1 MGTAHADKQYTL
13 ADLETLVA
21 ERSYEEAVAHLGDV
35 APSQRTPKWT
45 EVAASATVGLL
56 GTLSEEAKLPAID
69 AIDRTYPQL
78 KKSAKYAQARAEHGV
93 IGLASCY
100 RSWRPS
106 ACSQLGTRLADERAL
121 TIEVARTAANHDA
134 EVSVTLFK
142 RVLDNTLCRDE
153 ALATATLRV
162 ISQST
167 PAADARAI
175 VQACWDG
182 VKAKLVDAFDH
193 ASKGSYL
200 YKNTCDLLE
209 AKGALSSLQLKRCR
223 AK

>member
-1 MGTAHADKQYTL
+1 MGTAHADRHYTL
-13 ADLETLVA
+13 ADLEVLVA

-35 APSQRTPKWT
+35 APAQRTPRWT
-45 EVAASATVGLL
+45 EVAASATAGLL

-78 KKSAKYAQARAEHGV
+78 KKVAKYAQARAAHGV

-100 RSWRPS
+100 RAWRPS
-106 ACSQLGTRLADERAL
+106 ACSQLGSRLADDRAV
-121 TIEVARTAANHDA
+121 TIEVARTVANHDA
-134 EVSVTLFK
+134 DLSVTLFK
-142 RVLDNTLCRDE
+142 RVLDKTLCRDE
-153 ALATATLRV
+153 ALSTATLRV
-162 ISQST
+162 ISQT
-167 PAADARAI
+167 APAVDARAI
-175 VQACWDG
+175 VQTCWDD

-193 ASKGSYL
+193 AGKGSYL